1 MIYLKGLMGAM
12 EGAAK
17 GLGFFVNVMKYAFFF
32 AAFCSPL
39 TLFAQELPI
48 KSHVGVCGDGSVEM
62 SDQERSEMQAC
73 TLEQRDAMGYLMDRW
88 SGYTTE
94 LRQSCLARLRTRAT
108 VNYVELEACMK
119 EGG

>member
-1 MIYLKGLMGAM
+1 M

-17 GLGFFVNVMKYAFFF
+17 GLGFFVAVMKYAFFF

-88 SGYTTE
+88 SNYTAE
-94 LRQSCLARLRTRAT
+94 LRQSCVASSRGGAA
-108 VNYVELEACMK
+108 VDYVELEACVK
-119 EGG
+119 KDA